1 MSLERDLPLTYF
13 NPCLR
18 EGGDQYGD
26 EYQCNPADFNPRLRE
41 GGDYKEEPRSSAMMI
56 SIHAS
61 AKEATTNPVVT
72 ASYCITISIHASA
85 KEATGLSVDEQISG
99 IDFNPRLREGGDHLC
114 NQRMI

>member
-41 GGDYKEEPRSSAMMI
+41 GGDRNI
-56 SIHAS
+56 
-61 AKEATTNPVVT
+61 
-72 ASYCITISIHASA
+72 
-85 KEATGLSVDEQISG
+85 L
-99 IDFNPRLREGGDHLC
+99 
-114 NQRMI
+114 

>member
-41 GGDYKEEPRSSAMMI
+41 GGDYIHGMVTHYFNI

-61 AKEATTNPVVT
+61 AKEATAT
-72 ASYCITISIHASA
+72 YCDTSAIMYISSLNNFFVHY
-85 KEATGLSVDEQISG
+85 
-99 IDFNPRLREGGDHLC
+99 F
-114 NQRMI
+114 

>member
-13 NPCLR
+13 NPCLH

-41 GGDYKEEPRSSAMMI
+41 GGDNRVKNFIGAMRI

-61 AKEATTNPVVT
+61 AKEATLQ
-72 ASYCITISIHASA
+72 H
-85 KEATGLSVDEQISG
+85 
-99 IDFNPRLREGGDHLC
+99 H
-114 NQRMI
+114 

>member
-41 GGDYKEEPRSSAMMI
+41 GGDLFVMFFSQYTRI

-61 AKEATTNPVVT
+61 AKEAT
-72 ASYCITISIHASA
+72 SIGANIVN
-85 KEATGLSVDEQISG
+85 GV
-99 IDFNPRLREGGDHLC
+99 
-114 NQRMI
+114 

>member
-41 GGDYKEEPRSSAMMI
+41 GGDALSEWILAEEKEDKIYAAVMMI
-56 SIHAS
+56 LAM
-61 AKEATTNPVVT
+61 
-72 ASYCITISIHASA
+72 IT
-85 KEATGLSVDEQISG
+85 
-99 IDFNPRLREGGDHLC
+99 RR
-114 NQRMI
+114 

>member
-41 GGDYKEEPRSSAMMI
+41 GGDFRRR
-56 SIHAS
+56 
-61 AKEATTNPVVT
+61 
-72 ASYCITISIHASA
+72 TI
-85 KEATGLSVDEQISG
+85 
-99 IDFNPRLREGGDHLC
+99 
-114 NQRMI
+114 